1 MRDMTVTYVRTQR
14 QALERKLTEVINQAI
29 SKFEDDTEMTIESIT
44 IDLGSYAR
52 KDGMTGAEV
61 DRIMAKVVI

>member
-1 MRDMTVTYVRTQR
+1 MTEMTVTYVRTQR
-14 QALERKLTEVINQAI
+14 QALEQKLTDVINDAI
-29 SKFEDDTEMTIESIT
+29 RDFEDNTEMTIESLT
-44 IDLGSYAR
+44 IDLGAYAR

>member
-1 MRDMTVTYVRTQR
+1 MSDMTVTYVRTER
-14 QALERKLTEVINQAI
+14 QALESKLTEAINHAI
-29 SKFEDDTEMTIESIT
+29 SEFEDNTEMTIESIT
-44 IDLGSYAR
+44 IDLGTYAR

>member
-1 MRDMTVTYVRTQR
+1 
-14 QALERKLTEVINQAI
+14 
-29 SKFEDDTEMTIESIT
+29 MTIESIT

>member
-1 MRDMTVTYVRTQR
+1 MRDMTVTYVRIQR

>member
-1 MRDMTVTYVRTQR
+1 MRTER
-14 QALERKLTEVINQAI
+14 QALESKLTEAINHAI
-29 SKFEDDTEMTIESIT
+29 SEFEDNTEMTIESIT
-44 IDLGSYAR
+44 IDLGTYAR